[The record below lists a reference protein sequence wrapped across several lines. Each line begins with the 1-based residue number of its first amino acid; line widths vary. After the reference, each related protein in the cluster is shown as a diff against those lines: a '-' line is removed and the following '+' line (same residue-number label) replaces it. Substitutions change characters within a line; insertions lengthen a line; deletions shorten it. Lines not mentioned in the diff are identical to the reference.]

1 VATVALPPEPYLA
14 DPAALAVWLGVPA
27 DDPKLLAALSAA
39 STRFAGAVRHPVRA
53 VLGDTTTLY
62 GDCTDRLLLP
72 AAPVIAV
79 ASVTV
84 DGTALTAGTD
94 YKVRRDAGVLR
105 RMGDVWPDWAEVDVV
120 WDHGYDPIP
129 DDVQEVVID
138 QARVGYRVQPGVQT
152 VQAGGE
158 AITYGA
164 QAAVG
169 VTAQWTAAVDKYRLN
184 RGDSS

>member
-1 VATVALPPEPYLA
+1 MALPPDPYLA
-14 DPAALAVWLGVPA
+14 DPAALAVWLPVAA

-39 STRFAGAVRHPVRA
+39 STRFAGACRHPIRA
-53 VLGDTTTLY
+53 VSGDVVTLY

-72 AAPVIAV
+72 GAPVLTV
-79 ASVTV
+79 TSVTV
-84 DGTALTAGTD
+84 DGDPLTAGTD

-105 RMGDVWPDWAEVDVV
+105 RMGSAWPDWAEVTVTY
-120 WDHGYDPIP
+120 DHGYDPIP
-129 DDVQEVVID
+129 EDISEVVID
-138 QARVGYRVQPGVQT
+138 QARTIFRVQPGVQT

-169 VTAQWTAAVDKYRLN
+169 VTSQWSAAVEKYQLN
-184 RGDSS
+184 RGDRP